1 MNAKKDI
8 NLDKKT
14 VEGFGE
20 EWTKFDQSN
29 LDPEERENIFNQY
42 FSIFPWERISDSS
55 EGFDLGCGSGRWAI
69 SVASRVG
76 SLHCI
81 DPSNALEIA
90 KRNLSNLDN
99 CVFHKDSV
107 DSLSLSD
114 NSMDFGYS
122 LGVLHHIPDT
132 QDGINKCVAKL
143 KPNAPFLVY
152 LYYNFDNRPFWFKLL
167 WSISDILRKVIS
179 RLPFKMKS
187 LVCNSIALFI
197 YYPLSR
203 FSYLLS
209 QLSINTHSF
218 PLSEYKDKSFYT
230 MQTDA
235 LDRFGTQLEK
245 RYSKKDIEEM
255 LIKAGLEKI
264 VFRDSAP
271 FWCALGYKIGR

>member
-187 LVCNSIALFI
+187 LVCNLIALFI

-209 QLSINTHSF
+209 QLSINTHSL

-271 FWCALGYKIGR
+271 FWCALGYKVVR